1 MRTLAAVAAVAFL
14 TSACAAAELHTG
26 KGPASAALTAT
37 SNPTGAKG
45 GSPPPVAGLPTPSV
59 ACPGASAAAMAI
71 VGSALWDV
79 SDPVHPRLVC
89 RILNTTAH
97 LFTADTFQ
105 YIRTNAQTTEV
116 VLHSI
121 GSGNESVVAGWPI
134 RLLDG
139 SGRLTGDWTADGNA
153 AATMVLT
160 TDDGG
165 AAMQQVWIFTKQ
177 PAMLLYQ
184 FPQPLTDCICR
195 FGIPPPTLAFSADGQ
210 YLVAGWPVGKGAQ
223 PLRVYRVADDVLVQT
238 MDLGDV
244 ETLWSH
250 QGHTLYLTGLDG
262 SPRVWSPEAGFTPLA
277 GASAFPYDA
286 SLSPDGS
293 KIAYT
298 AFPDPSNQVNLRV
311 YTYDLASQKTTLLI
325 DKPRAEVTFVKD
337 GWVWYDEEAPCQDC
351 PGQTQPT
358 GRLFAMDLSTG
369 VEQPVMFADAG
380 PHELT
385 PARFWPNS

>member
-14 TSACAAAELHTG
+14 ASGCAAAEVQTG

-59 ACPGASAAAMAI
+59 TCPGASGAAMAL
-71 VGSALWDV
+71 VGAALWDV
-79 SDPVHPRLVC
+79 TDPVHPRLVC

-97 LFTADTFQ
+97 LFTGDTFQ

-139 SGRLTGDWTADGNA
+139 SGRLTGDWTADGNG
-153 AATMVLT
+153 AATMVLG

-223 PLRVYRVADDVLVQT
+223 PLRVYRVADDVLVQA

-244 ETLWSH
+244 ETLCSR
-250 QGHTLYLTGLDG
+250 QVHTLYLTVLDG
-262 SPRVWSPEAGFTPLA
+262 SPREWSPEAGFAPLA
-277 GASAFPYDA
+277 GANAFPYVA
-286 SLSPDGS
+286 SLSPDVS

-298 AFPDPSNQVNLRV
+298 AFPDSSNQVNLRV
-311 YTYDLASQKTTLLI
+311 YTYDLASRKTTLLI
-325 DKPRAEVTFVKD
+325 DKPRAQVTFVKD

-358 GRLFAMDLSTG
+358 GRLLAMDLSTG

-380 PHELT
+380 AH
-385 PARFWPNS
+385 